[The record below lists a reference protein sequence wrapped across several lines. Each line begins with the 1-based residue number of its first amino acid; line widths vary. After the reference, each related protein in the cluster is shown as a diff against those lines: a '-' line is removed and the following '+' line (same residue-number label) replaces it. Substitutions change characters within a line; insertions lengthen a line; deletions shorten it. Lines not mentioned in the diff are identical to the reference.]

1 MKILLLRI
9 FLLYVL
15 FCLSEIESVDI
26 IGGKSDDG
34 PPGVCYLK
42 KIKLEI
48 PDKGYVYKGC
58 NLYTCQYPDYVKYG
72 RRIPDLLY
80 GLLHFGLYLVPILF
94 RSPWIS
100 FFTSTFHV
108 MKTEKD
114 LTVSILSDMSIF
126 L

>member
-72 RRIPDLLY
+72 CPSIKIKGPNGKLCT
-80 GLLHFGLYLVPILF
+80 PA
-94 RSPWIS
+94 
-100 FFTSTFHV
+100 
-108 MKTEKD
+108 KD
-114 LTVSILSDMSIF
+114 LTKPYPDCCNSGKCA
-126 L
+126 